1 MEPTREEIEQF
12 RSAVIAE
19 LKKLPVYEGK
29 FPQNYEAEIEVVK
42 NYPDDVLLNAM
53 EFNTPKEYAETLIM

>member
-1 MEPTREEIEQF
+1 MEPTRDEIELF

-29 FPQNYEAEIEVVK
+29 SPQNYEAEIEVVK

-53 EFNTPKEYAETLIM
+53 EFNTPREYAEMLVM

>member
-1 MEPTREEIEQF
+1 MEPTRDEIEQF

-29 FPQNYEAEIEVVK
+29 SPQNYEAEIEVVK
-42 NYPDDVLLNAM
+42 NYPDDVLLNAL
-53 EFNTPKEYAETLIM
+53 EFNTPREYAEMLVM

>member
-1 MEPTREEIEQF
+1 MEPTRDEIEQF

-29 FPQNYEAEIEVVK
+29 SPQNYEAEIEVVK

-53 EFNTPKEYAETLIM
+53 KFNTPREYAEMLVM